1 MDKDQCRSC
10 REIGHWVKDCP
21 QKKKD
26 QEKGDTEDTFAGLNE
41 IAQDFYGAGAT
52 DMFHGITEIY
62 VESDEEGQILEPEE
76 QTEKPQDQEEYL
88 N

>member
-1 MDKDQCRSC
+1 MQVS
-10 REIGHWVKDCP
+10 P
-21 QKKKD
+21 QNWPLGQRLPTEEERPRKR
-26 QEKGDTEDTFAGLNE
+26 DTEDTFTGLNE
-41 IAQDFYGAGAT
+41 IAQDFYGARAT

-76 QTEKPQDQEEYL
+76 QAEKPQGQEEYL